1 MKFRFNLDKVLQ
13 HRKILENLAQRE
25 FQEALSNY
33 NRVLSEIENM
43 IDVKKQA
50 LRRSYDLV
58 SQTGGQVLDSV
69 NQIQDFMVLQDI
81 RIDQMTEKLEELE
94 KLVEAKREVLRQ
106 KAMDKKILE
115 RLKDKRKADFQAEM
129 SRREQ
134 KEIDD
139 IVSARFKES
148 KKINSI

>member
-1 MKFRFNLDKVLQ
+1 MKFRFNLEKVLQ

-139 IVSARFKES
+139 IVSMRFEES
-148 KKINSI
+148 KKTNSI